1 MEKLKYT
8 FKDGRLKVVLTE
20 DISSTDFEQINN
32 LISEL
37 NGVKY
42 LGIDMYNCVYIQS
55 KILAELIALKK
66 TSMSKKFEISLLN
79 VNDNV
84 LQVLEMASL
93 LSFFNIEDDFSTFD
107 VNELCEQFLDPID
120 AQTISDYL
128 ALNYDSNVRSKLEE
142 IIKGDD
148 PIKTEYAILTMGKAQ
163 DQSSVQLFR
172 DALDN
177 GSRNVRLAAILV
189 LGWVGDTASKEKI
202 YSFLSDKDA
211 EITEVAAAS
220 IALLSDNTDS
230 DKLVKYLS
238 DSHEHICRSAVQAI
252 SLINDESGYKHLV
265 EALAKEERESI
276 EVSLTRAIS
285 HFNKSD
291 VREILIKLLDHKS
304 IAVREAAASGI
315 ARIGPDKYIDKILE
329 KVTDNDQWVGFFA
342 AKALIGICNEVVGKQ
357 LIAAYEKV
365 EQNVKLAIIDVLGKC
380 SGDPTEFLLERIH
393 DNNEDIRKE
402 ALNALDNIGG
412 QVAINTA
419 LKLYDSDESWL
430 VRYKAVD
437 MIIGRKPA
445 GYQKILKDRLIFEE
459 NRYVRE
465 KLLNIVGD

>member
-1 MEKLKYT
+1 MDKLKYT
-8 FKDGRLKVVLTE
+8 FKDGRLKVVLSE
-20 DISSTDFEQINN
+20 DISSADFEHITN
-32 LISEL
+32 LINDL
-37 NGVKY
+37 DGVKT

-66 TSMSKKFEISLLN
+66 ASMIKKFEISLLN

-107 VNELCEQFLDPID
+107 VDELCEQFLDPVG

-128 ALNYDSNVRSKLEE
+128 ALNYDDSVRAKLEE

-163 DQSSVQLFR
+163 DQSSVGLFR
-172 DALDN
+172 EALN
-177 GSRNVRLAAILV
+177 SPSRNVRLAAILV
-189 LGWVGDTASKEKI
+189 LGWVGDIESKDKI
-202 YSFLSDKDA
+202 YDFITDKNA
-211 EITEVAAAS
+211 EITEAAAAS
-220 IALLSDNTDS
+220 IALLSDDS
-230 DKLVKYLS
+230 DSNKLAKYLS
-238 DSHEHICRSAVQAI
+238 DESEHIAKSAVQAL
-252 SLINDESGYKHLV
+252 SLINDEQGYHVLV
-265 EALAKEERESI
+265 NSLEKETRESI

-285 HFNKSD
+285 YFNKPD
-291 VREILIKLLDHKS
+291 VREILIKLLDNKS

-315 ARIGPDKYIDKILE
+315 ARIGPDKYVDTIIE
-329 KVTDNDQWVGFFA
+329 KVVDKDQWVGFFA
-342 AKALIGICNEVVGKQ
+342 AKALVGICNEQVGKK
-357 LIAAYEKV
+357 LIASYPNV

-380 SGDPTEFLLERIH
+380 SGNPTEFLLERIN
-393 DNNEDIRKE
+393 DANEDIRKE

-445 GYQKILKDRLIFEE
+445 GYQRLLKDRLIFEE